1 VALSARPEE
10 GARSLGAVPGLRC
23 SSRDRMRA
31 ARERSRL
38 QTCHD
43 LQVPVIPLR
52 SARRHPYLS
61 GTDGRSSLCGKGM
74 DRCVKSP
81 HSFCPVTPNTQ
92 RIGRRRSVVRKL
104 ANGCCS
110 ASEPVWRLPLCQTR
124 RKVNRRQS
132 VGVALRSLVGAR
144 EQLRSFR
151 KRAPIFQDCDGV
163 LRDFRRTSARSGS
176 TLPNQTA

>member
-1 VALSARPEE
+1 MISDASPSDPSKSLIDLETAVSVGRRVHFCP
-10 GARSLGAVPGLRC
+10 GAGDLDAGHLEIE
-23 SSRDRMRA
+23 DA
-31 ARERSRL
+31 ARLAEPSRRSRL

-52 SARRHPYLS
+52 SARGHPYLS
-61 GTDGRSSLCGKGM
+61 GTDGGRSSLCGKGM

-92 RIGRRRSVVRKL
+92 RIGRRRSVVRKP

-124 RKVNRRQS
+124 RKVNR
-132 VGVALRSLVGAR
+132 
-144 EQLRSFR
+144 
-151 KRAPIFQDCDGV
+151 K
-163 LRDFRRTSARSGS
+163 
-176 TLPNQTA
+176 